1 MATSRVES
9 GKVIG
14 AGIFRLYLRLYL
26 CAVAR
31 SPGVGMIVRYR
42 TEMDLRMRFDHP
54 MFELPTKEN
63 EMLKEIA
70 DAFGLQPDSL
80 EGVVDDEPLAK
91 LGHCQSCAGW
101 AKKYAELEAVLSAR
115 DASNRNAS
123 PGQSAPWESEDF
135 SV

>member
-1 MATSRVES
+1 
-9 GKVIG
+9 
-14 AGIFRLYLRLYL
+14 
-26 CAVAR
+26 
-31 SPGVGMIVRYR
+31 MIVRYR

-54 MFELPTKEN
+54 TFELSMKEN

-91 LGHCQSCAGW
+91 PGYCQSCVGW

-115 DASNRNAS
+115 DESKQNVF
-123 PGQSAPWESEDF
+123 PDQSAPWKSDDF